1 MIIIKDGTPS
11 FKVTV
16 PPEDMC
22 IGYDGE
28 NMVRRIVFSPPAG
41 YDGWTWR
48 VDLILADGGDD
59 VVLLQLDGDVLAWD
73 ILDKHLVCP
82 DGAGKVKAQI
92 RANNPATPLQTK
104 KSNWFTLYT
113 QSSIDAIDKICV
125 SPSEIAQAEKYMD
138 ALLLDGQTARAA
150 AEEAAATAGVAKQE
164 AIRQAELAG
173 DAATGA
179 AAAEQEAAKERAA
192 AEEAAKQTAADR
204 LVTGQDR
211 AEVERLTG
219 QVRADR
225 EQVGKDREAVAGD
238 KAAAETAKTGAE
250 AAEAEVIKQAGIATD
265 QVALAT
271 EQAERAKAEADRAAG
286 IDAYTKNDADS
297 RYLRATEIRRPFTG
311 GGITLTD
318 ADDAAFGGVTVLG
331 ATTETGTGDKGPD
344 NPYALTGVQPAS
356 LTVCGRN
363 MIPYPYTSLPSAVTG
378 ISFADNG
385 DGTIT
390 VNGTAKDETAGR
402 LHFLSNLLHLPAGT
416 YTLSGCAANGS
427 GDTWCLQVVRVIN
440 GVEDWGWLCREFGTG
455 ITFTLTEATDIYI
468 RIRLK
473 KGTVINNGIF
483 KPQLEFGTAATPY
496 APYAGQTVPLPALEP
511 LYGAGDI
518 RDEYDAA
525 TGVENRRWGRVELD
539 GTEAWATRTSGA
551 GVYGYTLLDVFDA
564 PAAAGVC
571 THFKYIKNGA
581 SGMQTAV
588 CVASASTQKALS
600 VFTTI
605 ATLDGWKAYLNA
617 QATAGTPMTVVYQLD
632 APVVTQHGP
641 QRIPTYP
648 GCTNLMLDVSAD
660 GAVRYP
666 LSAPMQWDAKAD
678 KTVSDDRYANVLT
691 GTASGPVAAL
701 EDVSPTGALRRAA
714 VLGATAE
721 TGSGDKGPDN
731 PYTLAGVQPTKVT
744 VCGRNLAANPRF
756 NAADQF
762 SPCVYADCELQP
774 NTKYTISLYV
784 PAGEAYYT
792 NENLFAKIVY
802 LPVSTGGIYS
812 AEATTK
818 PTISNTDPK
827 QYATGKGW
835 TLLKAQSGTT
845 ASGNARDLQIEFG
858 DTATP
863 YEPYTGQT
871 ITLPA
876 LASLYGDG
884 TVCDEYDAVSGVE
897 TRRWK
902 QVVFDGTES
911 MRCEAHGN
919 GQRYVSIDLDAAA
932 NKSVM
937 PISTHYTSSAW
948 TQDNNKV
955 YIPNPV
961 VMVITDS
968 RFTTLQAARDILAA
982 QYAAGTPVTVV
993 YQLDAPA
1000 VTQHDPA
1007 RILPPAPVCR
1017 VFADAGNTAVGYNR
1031 DVNSLAAELEDLK
1044 ATIAALLGGGA

>member
-297 RYLRATEIRRPFTG
+297 RYLRATEIRRPFADG
-311 GGITLTD
+311 VITLAD

-331 ATTETGTGDKGPD
+331 ATTEAGTGDKGPD

-356 LTVCGRN
+356 LTVCGKNLCPPTFYQGAYTTQAESRIRSEI
-363 MIPYPYTSLPSAVTG
+363 IPIVPHVQYVFSVA
-378 ISFADNG
+378 
-385 DGTIT
+385 
-390 VNGTAKDETAGR
+390 AGYAA
-402 LHFLSNLLHLPAGT
+402 LNVYFLG
-416 YTLSGCAANGS
+416 ANKVG
-427 GDTWCLQVVRVIN
+427 L
-440 GVEDWGWLCREFGTG
+440 GWLQSANNTAAQLR
-455 ITFTLTEATDIYI
+455 FTPNKDTYRYAVLVVSYPDQTTPIAPDAPISA
-468 RIRLK
+468 
-473 KGTVINNGIF
+473 
-483 KPQLEFGTAATPY
+483 QLEFGTAATPY
-496 APYAGQTVPLPALEP
+496 EPYTGQTVPLPALEP

-571 THFKYIKNGA
+571 THFKFIKNGA

-617 QATAGTPMTVVYQLD
+617 QATAGTPVTVVYQLD

-648 GCTNLMLDVSAD
+648 GCTNLMLDISAE

-678 KTVSDDRYANVLT
+678 KTAADDRYANVLT
-691 GTASGPVAAL
+691 GAASGPVAAL

-714 VLGATAE
+714 VLGATTE
-721 TGSGDKGPDN
+721 TGEGDKGPDN
-731 PYTLAGVQPTKVT
+731 PYTIAGVQPTKVT

-835 TLLKAQSGTT
+835 ILLKVQSGTT

-884 TVCDEYDAVSGVE
+884 TVCDEYDVVSGVE

-902 QVVFDGTES
+902 RVVFDGTEAWAVS
-911 MRCEAHGN
+911 ATGTAGKYRVSLSIEDILPTATFSQASSCRCSHYATISADNTYHLQVGISANYGTSHGIFI
-919 GQRYVSIDLDAAA
+919 YDDAYDVQDVTGW
-932 NKSVM
+932 KS
-937 PISTHYTSSAW
+937 Y
-948 TQDNNKV
+948 
-955 YIPNPV
+955 
-961 VMVITDS
+961 
-968 RFTTLQAARDILAA
+968 LAA

-993 YQLDAPA
+993 YQLAEP
-1000 VTQHDPA
+1000 VITQHDPA